1 MNDPLS
7 TGGAPPTEI
16 GDNNLR
22 ELVRRLPA
30 WLRADLST
38 TDAQRRER
46 AEDALVAIILSL
58 SDDQHN

>member
-1 MNDPLS
+1 MTDRLS
-7 TGGAPPTEI
+7 AGGTPPTEI

-22 ELVRRLPA
+22 ELVSRLPA